1 MHGAAGKNVSTLL
14 ALLLGAILY
23 VALNAAF
30 THPALQKHMDFTEDR
45 LFTLSSGTLE
55 TLSDIADPVT
65 LHFFFS
71 EQLAKE
77 IPDLAKH
84 GRLVDQL
91 LNEISKASGGQV
103 HVQRYNPQPY
113 STDEDK
119 AIAYGMQGIPFDGS
133 GDSVYF
139 GLAATNTNE
148 DIDRIAF
155 FQSERK
161 ALLEYDLVQL
171 IFSLANP
178 NRKVVGVMSSLPL
191 IGDVAAQTGD
201 SPTIP
206 WAITNKLKS
215 RFELINLPQVIDEL
229 PARIDTMMV
238 VHPKSLNQRSV
249 YELEQ
254 FLFRGGK
261 AIVFLDP
268 KSDADP
274 GPSPDSISSS
284 TGGLDPLLAHWGIQI
299 VKDKLLGDRTLALRV
314 NAGSQLNP
322 VSANHVL
329 WLGVGQ
335 NNISRE
341 HPATAHLSSLNIAS
355 SGSLVQSDTSPL
367 HLEPLTTSTRNSGF
381 IDVNLATGLRPDVL
395 GILKRFKPDEKT
407 HIIAAQLTGMVRT
420 AFGDGPPARIIP
432 GKEKSQI
439 IESPQPVN
447 LILVADTDM
456 LQDRFWLQKQQFFG
470 RTVEREI
477 SGNGEFVLSALGHL
491 SGNDT
496 LLELRSRGAATRP
509 FERVD
514 ELERKA
520 QARLSDK
527 ENELQEQLR
536 QVQSRISE
544 IEGISQTQDPPNGK
558 TVVKLE
564 LSADQR
570 RELEENRQQMLAVRQ
585 DLRAVQLQLREDV
598 KQLENWMQ
606 FINIGL
612 VPLLTFSIALIAF
625 ARRRMVL
632 QKSSGKQIHDRIRP

>member
-1 MHGAAGKNVSTLL
+1 MHGVAGKNVSTLL
-14 ALLLGAILY
+14 ALLLGGVLY

-30 THPALQKHMDFTEDR
+30 THPALQKHLDFTEDR
-45 LFTLSSGTLE
+45 LFTLSSGTLD
-55 TLSDIADPVT
+55 TLSDIADPIT

-113 STDEDK
+113 STDEDR

-178 NRKVVGVMSSLPL
+178 KRKVVGVMSSLPL
-191 IGDVAAQTGD
+191 IGDVAAQTGG
-201 SPTIP
+201 SPNIP

-299 VKDKLLGDRTLALRV
+299 VKGKLLGDRTLALRV
-314 NAGSQLNP
+314 NAGSQINP
-322 VSANHVL
+322 VAANHVL

-367 HLEPLTTSTRNSGF
+367 HLEPLITSTRNSGF
-381 IDVNLATGLRPDVL
+381 VDVNLATGLRPDVL
-395 GILKRFKPDEKT
+395 GILKRFKPDDQT

-420 AFGDGPPARIIP
+420 AFGDGPPDRIIP

-470 RTVEREI
+470 RTVEREV

-514 ELERKA
+514 ELERQA

-544 IEGISQTQDPPNGK
+544 IEGTSQTQDLQNGN

-570 RELEENRQQMLAVRQ
+570 RELEENRQQMLAVRR
-585 DLRAVQLQLREDV
+585 DLRTVQLQLREDV
-598 KQLENWMQ
+598 KQLENWVQ

-632 QKSSGKQIHDRIRP
+632 RKSSGKQIHDRFRP